1 MENGKKPVRASIPK
15 SALARLYFL
24 DQQIASGKYP
34 NTSYL
39 AKKWEGISLSTISR
53 DIAFMKDRL
62 NAPIEYDALRR
73 GYYYSE
79 PNYRIPMGF
88 SSADELLALG
98 MAKNILALYRDTP
111 IYDAAHHLLESI
123 IAPLAAESDS
133 NWYENRIVVPQV
145 PSSPIMPDVWNL
157 VTAALKENRVL
168 AFEYLGTYDDDYL
181 PRRVRPYQLLFDT
194 GVWYLYGYAEERKG
208 IRVFSLRRM
217 KNIALAKE
225 HFSLPKDFDYRAG
238 IGGSHFGIFTGQK
251 RYHFRIAFYDEA
263 IAWVKDR
270 QWADDQKITE
280 INEGIII
287 SFTST
292 QFDKVVE
299 WVLSRGPSARPL
311 EPDLLV
317 ETWRNTID
325 EMHKLAKEKGSEFSG
340 NLY

>member
-1 MENGKKPVRASIPK
+1 MKNGKKPVRASIPK

-88 SSADELLALG
+88 SGADELLALG

-111 IYDAAHHLLESI
+111 IYNAARHLLDSI
-123 IAPLAAESDS
+123 IAPLAAKDNSS
-133 NWYENRIVVPQV
+133 WYENRIVVPQV
-145 PSSPIMPDVWNL
+145 PSSPVLPDVWNL
-157 VTAALKENRVL
+157 VTTALKENRVL
-168 AFEYLGTYDDDYL
+168 VFDYLGTYDEDYL
-181 PRRVRPYQLLFDT
+181 PRRVQPYQLLFDT
-194 GVWYLYGYAEERKG
+194 GLWYLYGYAEERKE
-208 IRVFSLRRM
+208 IRVFSLCRM
-217 KNIALAKE
+217 KNIALVKE

-238 IGGSHFGIFTGQK
+238 IGGSHFGIFAGQK
-251 RYHFRIAFYDEA
+251 RHHFKIAFYEDSVV
-263 IAWVKDR
+263 WVKDR
-270 QWADDQKITE
+270 QWADDQKIIETK
-280 INEGIII
+280 EGIII

-299 WVLSRGPSARPL
+299 WVLSRGSSARPL
-311 EPDLLV
+311 EPDFLIEV
-317 ETWRNTID
+317 WRNNID
-325 EMHKLAKEKGSEFSG
+325 EMRKLAEEK
-340 NLY
+340 

>member
-1 MENGKKPVRASIPK
+1 MENGKKPIRASIPK

-34 NTSYL
+34 NTGFL
-39 AKKWEGISLSTISR
+39 AKKWEGISTSTISR

-88 SSADELLALG
+88 SCADELLALG
-98 MAKNILALYRDTP
+98 MVKNILALYRDTP
-111 IYDAAHHLLESI
+111 IYDAARHLLDSI
-123 IAPLAAESDS
+123 IAPLASEGDS
-133 NWYENRIVVPQV
+133 NWYESRIVVPQV

-157 VTAALKENRVL
+157 ITAALKENRVL
-168 AFEYLGTYDDDYL
+168 AFEYLGTYDEDYL
-181 PRRVRPYQLLFDT
+181 SRRVRPYQLLFDT
-194 GVWYLYGYAEERKG
+194 GLWYLYGYAEERKE
-208 IRVFSLRRM
+208 IRVFSLCRM
-217 KNIALAKE
+217 KNIALTKE

-251 RYHFRIAFYDEA
+251 RYHFKIAFYEDSVV
-263 IAWVKDR
+263 WVKDR
-270 QWADDQKITE
+270 QWADDQIITE
-280 INEGIII
+280 INNGIII

-299 WVLSRGPSARPL
+299 WVLSRGCTARPL
-311 EPDLLV
+311 EPDLLIEV
-317 ETWRNTID
+317 WRNNID
-325 EMHKLAKEKGSEFSG
+325 EMRKMAEEK
-340 NLY
+340 